1 MMSAEAI
8 IGILITVQIGLVA
21 GFVHHLYQCRNV
33 QKTLG
38 RILERLGMDE

>member
-1 MMSAEAI
+1 MSAESI
-8 IGILITVQIGLVA
+8 IAVLITIQIGLVA

-38 RILERLGMDE
+38 RILERLGMEE

>member
-1 MMSAEAI
+1 MSVESVLAV
-8 IGILITVQIGLVA
+8 LITILVALVA

>member
-1 MMSAEAI
+1 MSAEAVLAV
-8 IGILITVQIGLVA
+8 LIAIVIGLVG
-21 GFVHHLYQCRNV
+21 GFIHHLYQCRGV